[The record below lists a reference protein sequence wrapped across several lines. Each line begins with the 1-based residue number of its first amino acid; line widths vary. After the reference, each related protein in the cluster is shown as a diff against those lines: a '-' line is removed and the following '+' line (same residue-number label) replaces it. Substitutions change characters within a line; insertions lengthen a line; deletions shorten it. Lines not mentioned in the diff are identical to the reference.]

1 MCAQAMKEET
11 AGRIVAAY
19 ASRQDVGP
27 EEIVALYR
35 RLAEEFSRPSG
46 LTKSTALPA
55 REDGMRPALPLDQ
68 AVSEDRVTCLC
79 CGRSFKMLKRHLG
92 SEHGM
97 TESAYRAAFDL
108 PEDFPLVAPSYSRKK
123 ADHAK
128 QAGLGK
134 YARSVVA
141 GEA

>member
-1 MCAQAMKEET
+1 MNTQAMKEET

-19 ASRQDVGP
+19 ASRSDVGP
-27 EEIVALYR
+27 DEIVALYR
-35 RLAEEFSRPSG
+35 RLTEEF
-46 LTKSTALPA
+46 T
-55 REDGMRPALPLDQ
+55 RPAGQALRAAPPPTGKLRPAVPIEQ

-92 SEHGM
+92 AEHGL
-97 TESAYRAAFDL
+97 TEAAYRAAFDL

-123 ADHAK
+123 ANHAK

-134 YARSVVA
+134 YERSVVTD
-141 GEA
+141 EA

>member
-1 MCAQAMKEET
+1 MGTQGMKEET

-19 ASRQDVGP
+19 ASRPDVGQD
-27 EEIVALYR
+27 EIVALYR
-35 RLAEEFSRPSG
+35 RLAEEFSRPSA
-46 LTKSTALPA
+46 TAAPPTPEPGKL
-55 REDGMRPALPLDQ
+55 RPALPVDQ

-92 SEHGM
+92 AEHGM
-97 TESAYRAAFDL
+97 TETAYRAAFNL

-134 YARSVVA
+134 YERSVVA